1 VSEARQQALDNL
13 HQQLQACQLCLEAG
27 YEIYPRAIF
36 SGRLGALIMIIGQ
49 APGITEK
56 EAGRPFNAGSGTRLF
71 RWLADAAIDETWFRN
86 TQYLTSV
93 TKCYPG
99 RSKSGGGDR
108 VPSRAEQ
115 TLCRPYL
122 HQEITIIDPRLILPV
137 GGLAISL
144 FYPAGQPLTEVIGT
158 QKQVDGRWVIPL
170 PHPSGASRWH
180 QTEDNRQRVRQAVTL
195 IAEHVND
202 LFNPSDVN
210 LVNLPHL
217 HQPHPIQDHD
227 QHRRLMD

>member
-1 VSEARQQALDNL
+1 MQNGIQTIKDLTELHARLR
-13 HQQLQACQLCLEAG
+13 ACRLCLDAG
-27 YEIYPRAIF
+27 HDIYPRAIF
-36 SGRLGALIMIIGQ
+36 SGRSGASIMIIGQ

-71 RWLADAAIDETWFRN
+71 RWLADAGIDETWFRN

-99 RSKSGGGDR
+99 RSKSGSGDR
-108 VPSRAEQ
+108 VPSRTEQ

-122 HQEITIIDPRLILPV
+122 DQEITLIGPRLIIPV

-144 FYPAGQPLTEVIGT
+144 FYPAGQPLTEIIGT
-158 QKQVDGRWVIPL
+158 QKQVNGRWIVPL

-180 QTEDNRQRVRQAVTL
+180 QSAENRERVREAVAR
-195 IAEHVND
+195 IAAQVQ
-202 LFNPSDVN
+202 S
-210 LVNLPHL
+210 LV
-217 HQPHPIQDHD
+217 D
-227 QHRRLMD
+227 R